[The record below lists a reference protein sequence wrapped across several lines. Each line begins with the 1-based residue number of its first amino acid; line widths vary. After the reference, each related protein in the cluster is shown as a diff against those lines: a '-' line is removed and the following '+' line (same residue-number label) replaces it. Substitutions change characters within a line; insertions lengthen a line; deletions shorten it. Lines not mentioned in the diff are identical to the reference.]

1 MVKKDNIEFAKI
13 PKPKLQEIS
22 FEGNMPSTY
31 EKDLK
36 KALAKKS
43 TIRIKK

>member
-1 MVKKDNIEFAKI
+1 MVKKNVEFDKI

-31 EKDLK
+31 EKDLR

-43 TIRIKK
+43 KLKVKK